1 LVFHGVDE
9 VRNLTIIDPE
19 TKKVQTLEIKA
30 PSKQRMLGDVIFSL
44 NKTSFILSHIYNE
57 DININTIDTKTGEIT
72 KVELP
77 EEWKKKNNS
86 KSNKSK
92 L

>member
-1 LVFHGVDE
+1 
-9 VRNLTIIDPE
+9 
-19 TKKVQTLEIKA
+19 
-30 PSKQRMLGDVIFSL
+30 MLGDVIFSL